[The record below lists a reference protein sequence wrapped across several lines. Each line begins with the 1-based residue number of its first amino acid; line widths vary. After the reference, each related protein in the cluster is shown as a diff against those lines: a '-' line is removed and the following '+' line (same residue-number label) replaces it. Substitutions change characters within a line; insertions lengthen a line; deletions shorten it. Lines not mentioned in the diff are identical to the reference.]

1 MLGTINVE
9 EFAEYLKANN
19 LLIIDRHEYQ
29 RAFENDTT
37 RAQTN
42 LLKKRSATLSDIAKS
57 GILQVSSKQALRKWI
72 ASGIIRS
79 DEWYKN
85 PDGIIM
91 VDIAGVKRIV
101 KEKDLHI

>member
-1 MLGTINVE
+1 MLGAIQIDDLIEV
-9 EFAEYLKANN
+9 LKANN
-19 LLIIDRHEYQ
+19 LIIIDRAEYQ

-72 ASGIIRS
+72 TSGIIRT

-91 VDIAGVKRIV
+91 VDIAGVKRLI